1 MSSAGDPVVRGKK
14 GVQWKKFAA
23 PLRRALAREN
33 WRIIAALGLLGA
45 AAWMPDVSLPRN
57 ASNTMVTFDITQS
70 MNVVDVLHDG
80 VAVSRLALARAAMR
94 ETLLALPC
102 GSKVGWSIFADYR
115 SFALLLPIEV
125 CSNYDVLLS
134 TLDRIDGRMRWV
146 NASNVGKG
154 VYWALRNAD
163 DMPGTSIIFI
173 TDGQEAPPLPPGQQA
188 MPAMAAMAANTT
200 GPGGWL
206 VGVGGDLP
214 SRIPRSDGAG
224 RTIGYWGADDV
235 VQVAGLPEGQGH
247 EHLSQLR
254 APHLMALAR
263 QSGLAYTRLDSPAA
277 LRRALLD
284 PRWAS
289 STPTPT
295 NLRPLPALLAL
306 LLLVWAHWPDLRF
319 GQRHARRN
327 ER

>member
-1 MSSAGDPVVRGKK
+1 MSNNDDGESLVKAGPTLKWLKWG
-14 GVQWKKFAA
+14 
-23 PLRRALAREN
+23 PLLQRAIARAH
-33 WRIIAALGLLGA
+33 WRIIAALGLLA
-45 AAWMPDVSLPRN
+45 MAAWMPDVSLPRDT
-57 ASNTMVTFDITQS
+57 SSTMVTFDITQS
-70 MNVVDVLHDG
+70 MNVADVTHDG

-134 TLDRIDGRMRWV
+134 TLDRIDGRMRWA

-163 DMPGTSIIFI
+163 EMPGTNIIFI
-173 TDGQEAPPLPPGQQA
+173 TDGQEAPPLPSGQLG
-188 MPAMAAMAANTT
+188 MPATVADAT

-206 VGVGGDLP
+206 IGVGGDLP
-214 SRIPRSDGAG
+214 SRMPRSDASG
-224 RTIGYWGADDV
+224 RVIGYWGPDDV
-235 VQVAGLPEGQGH
+235 VQVAGLLEGQDH
-247 EHLSQLR
+247 EHLSELR

-263 QSGLAYTRLDSPAA
+263 QSGLAYARLDSAAA
-277 LRRALLD
+277 LRRAMLD
-284 PRWAS
+284 PALATRALA
-289 STPTPT
+289 PT

-306 LLLVWAHWPDLRF
+306 LLLVWVHWPDLRF
-319 GQRHARRN
+319 AQRRTRRHD
-327 ER
+327 R